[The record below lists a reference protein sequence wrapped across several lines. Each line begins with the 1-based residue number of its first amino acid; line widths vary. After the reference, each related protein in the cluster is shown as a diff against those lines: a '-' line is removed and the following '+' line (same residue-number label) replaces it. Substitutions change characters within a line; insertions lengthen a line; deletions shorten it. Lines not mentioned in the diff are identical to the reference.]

1 MSILKKSFKISFT
14 QVPNEI
20 INDINVSLKAKGLYL
35 YMVSKPDNW
44 EFSLLGMVSQL
55 KEGKT
60 ALLAIM
66 NELIKFGYMEKIKN
80 RVNGRQSV
88 NDYILHLEPTKSLKQ
103 SEYQNE
109 SQKERVSF
117 SNSENKSTSNTIPSN
132 KEKSN
137 TEGVKETPN
146 PNPKKSFLREDILTF
161 VDMKYYLVAHR
172 EDKQGNQHIFAF
184 DDRTVSISSK
194 GIPYFRDAEQANLD
208 YSQSDRFYREC
219 LSRKDLIINHINQ
232 I

>member
-1 MSILKKSFKISFT
+1 MSILKKSFEISFT
-14 QVPNEI
+14 QVPNQI
-20 INDINVSLKAKGLYL
+20 INDKKVSLKAKGLYL

-44 EFSLLGMVSQL
+44 EFSIKGMSSQL
-55 KEGKT
+55 KESHT
-60 ALLAIM
+60 TILRIM
-66 NELIKFGYMEKIKN
+66 DELIESFYMEKIKN
-80 RVNGRQSV
+80 RVDGKQSV
-88 NDYILHLEPTKSLKQ
+88 NDYILHLEPFKPLKH

-109 SQKERVSF
+109 NQKMRITKRESQ
-117 SNSENKSTSNTIPSN
+117 NASTSNTIPSN

-219 LSRKDLIINHINQ
+219 LSRKDLIMEHIN
-232 I
+232 